1 MRAKIVKFIVTL
13 AHFMDYVYLIGGML
27 LLIAGGK
34 GLVNGAVDIA
44 NRFKVPSLIIGMTI
58 VAMGTSAPE
67 LIVSTEAAIQGH
79 SEMSL
84 GNVIGSNIAN
94 IGLILGLTALVI
106 PLALEKVTF
115 TRDMPFLVII
125 SLVLM
130 GVMNDGIVSRLEGVL
145 FVALIIC
152 YTILCIK
159 QTPLPE
165 DEKEKPAKYP
175 VWASPLILIA
185 SIAALAI
192 GSSLLIEGASGL
204 ARAWGISERVI
215 SITIVAFGTSIPE
228 LVTSIIA
235 AAKRQADIA
244 VGNIVGSNIFNI
256 LFVLGVAASINPIDN
271 YNYSDFRSDLFW
283 MLGFAL
289 ALLIGIFPMRRYFL
303 KKSYPDDRY
312 SSLGRISGGALLVA
326 YIVYVAMLF

>member
-1 MRAKIVKFIVTL
+1 
-13 AHFMDYVYLIGGML
+13 MDYVYLIGGLVL
-27 LLIAGGK
+27 LVFGGEW
-34 GLVNGAVDIA
+34 LVNSAVDIA
-44 NRFKVPSLIIGMTI
+44 GKFKVSPLIIGMTI
-58 VAMGTSAPE
+58 VAFGTSAPE
-67 LIVSTEAAIQGH
+67 LIVSTEAAITGH

-94 IGLILGLTALVI
+94 IGLILGFTALII

-130 GVMNDGIVSRLEGVL
+130 GVMNDGIVSRREGL
-145 FVALIIC
+145 LLMALIAC
-152 YTILCIK
+152 HTIYCVK
-159 QTPLPE
+159 QTPRPDKE
-165 DEKEKPAKYP
+165 DVVDAKYP
-175 VWASPLILIA
+175 LWASSLILIA
-185 SIAALAI
+185 SIAALAV
-192 GSSLLIEGASGL
+192 GSNLLIEGASGL

-256 LFVLGVAASINPIDN
+256 LFVLGVSASICPITG
-271 YNYSDFRSDLFW
+271 YSYSDFRLDLFW
-283 MLGFAL
+283 MLGFTL

-303 KKSYPDDRY
+303 KKPYPDARY
-312 SSLGRISGGALLVA
+312 SSLGRISGGVLLIA